1 MCEEKKRRKR
11 EEEIREAKEVR
22 TEGRVWEII
31 RRERGERKSVK
42 KGSEN
47 IRKEKWNTS

>member
-22 TEGRVWEII
+22 TEGRVWEIM
-31 RRERGERKSVK
+31 RERGERKSVE